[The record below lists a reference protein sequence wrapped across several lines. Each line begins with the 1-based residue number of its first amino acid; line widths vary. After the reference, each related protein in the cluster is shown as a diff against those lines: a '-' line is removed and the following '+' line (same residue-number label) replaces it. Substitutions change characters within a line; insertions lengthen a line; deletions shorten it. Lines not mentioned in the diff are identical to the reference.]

1 MWRTDS
7 FETFEKNLML
17 GKIEDVRRRG
27 WQRMRWLDGI
37 TNSMDM
43 SLSKLPELV
52 MDWKAWCATVQ
63 GFEKSQTRPSNWTE
77 LMGPDAMTLVFWMLR
92 FKPAFLLKRLTHPL
106 QRQAIPLEM
115 LSKTEDPFT
124 LLPLSILPFDFHSS
138 LLFSVCSIKE
148 SAIQTPLRWLFWGTS
163 LLCSRCAGFLKYFP
177 CLNPSS
183 LRFIGL
189 LCSKQSKLG
198 LSNKYFGGSF
208 GCNFQRDFFFLHSL
222 SGIYC

>member
-1 MWRTDS
+1 
-7 FETFEKNLML
+7 
-17 GKIEDVRRRG
+17 
-27 WQRMRWLDGI
+27 
-37 TNSMDM
+37 
-43 SLSKLPELV
+43 

-208 GCNFQRDFFFLHSL
+208 GCNFQRDFFFYIHFLVFIVKEISCLILDLRKRKKVFKLSFCCYFFLPISLHSAFFL
-222 SGIYC
+222 VYI